1 MGPGC
6 AEPPRKASPDPATS
20 PSPPCPPAPCGA
32 SPQDRELLITC
43 EGIIKELRAR
53 VMEHVSA
60 TQQITDGLRE
70 ILTPQQ
76 IARFLTWVTRNSQ
89 SMAMLRYDWEVP

>member
-1 MGPGC
+1 
-6 AEPPRKASPDPATS
+6 
-20 PSPPCPPAPCGA
+20 
-32 SPQDRELLITC
+32 
-43 EGIIKELRAR
+43 
-53 VMEHVSA
+53 MEHVSA